1 MSYAHPDALVSTEWL
16 AAHLNEANVVV
27 LDGTWFLGEGDGRT
41 EYEKSHIPGA
51 VFFDI
56 DDVCDKSSPLP
67 HMLPSAELFGEKV
80 GALGV
85 ANDSHVVVYDRFGL
99 QTAARVWW
107 EFRFFGH
114 AKVSVL
120 DGGLKKWLAEGRKTE
135 AGSVT
140 PKRKTYR
147 ATPHAALVRSLEQLK
162 ANLAAKSEQVLDA
175 RSAGRF
181 KGAEPEPRPGSRP
194 GHIPGSLSLP
204 YTELLDPETKT
215 MADADALAK
224 KFRDAGIDLSRPVV
238 TSCGSGVTASVL
250 ALGLHLIG
258 QDKFAVYDGS
268 WSEWGTRQD
277 VPVER

>member
-1 MSYAHPDALVSTEWL
+1 MNYAHPEALVSTEWL
-16 AAHLNEANVVV
+16 AAHLGEPNLVV
-27 LDGTWFLGEGDGRT
+27 LDGTWFLGEGDGRS
-41 EYEKSHIPGA
+41 EYLKSHIPGA

-56 DDVCDKSSPLP
+56 DDVADKANPLP
-67 HMLPSAELFGEKV
+67 HMLPSAAVFSEKV
-80 GALGV
+80 GAMGV
-85 ANDSHVVVYDRFGL
+85 SNASHVVVYDRFGL

-114 AKVSVL
+114 DKVSVL

-135 AGSVT
+135 AGAAR
-140 PKRKTYR
+140 PKPATYR
-147 ATPHAALVRSLEQLK
+147 ATPHPGLVRSLDQLK
-162 ANLAAKSEQVLDA
+162 GNLTTEAEQVLDA

-181 KGAEPEPRPGSRP
+181 KGLEPEPRPGSRP

-204 YTELLDPETKT
+204 YTDILDPETRT
-215 MADADALAK
+215 MAGADALAA
-224 KFRDAGIDLSRPVV
+224 KFKATGVDLARPVV

-268 WSEWGTRQD
+268 WSEWGTRPD
-277 VPVER
+277 VPVEK